1 VSARHTDEAWRGNFA
16 RRDSA
21 AIVRIA
27 ANDGRLAAARTLL
40 SGQVMKTLTGTI
52 LSLAAVGLIVGCASK
67 SDDPT
72 PAAGANELKTENSK
86 MDGRVSAGEA
96 TPKIAAA
103 ECEREMKC
111 KNVGESLKYSSME
124 HCQKSKTDELA
135 KDFNDDEDCK
145 NGISAKDLDE
155 CISKTT
161 EQTCSGASSVVTNM
175 ERSAECGSNDL
186 CMD

>member
-1 VSARHTDEAWRGNFA
+1 MIAVIASIAG
-16 RRDSA
+16 
-21 AIVRIA
+21 RI
-27 ANDGRLAAARTLL
+27 GAARCLL
-40 SGQVMKTLTGTI
+40 CGQTMKTLTGTM
-52 LSLAAVGLIVGCASK
+52 LSLATLGLLSACASK
-67 SDDPT
+67 NDGPT
-72 PAAGANELKTENSK
+72 PAAGANEMRVENGK
-86 MDGRVSAGEA
+86 MEGRVSAGEA

-111 KNVGESLKYSSME
+111 KNVGDSLKYSSMD
-124 HCQKSKTDELA
+124 HCKKAKTDELA

-145 NGISAKDLDE
+145 NGISQKDLDE

-161 EQTCSGASSVVTNM
+161 EQTCTGASSVVTNI

>member
-1 VSARHTDEAWRGNFA
+1 
-16 RRDSA
+16 
-21 AIVRIA
+21 
-27 ANDGRLAAARTLL
+27 
-40 SGQVMKTLTGTI
+40 MKTLTGTI
-52 LSLAAVGLIVGCASK
+52 LSLAAVGLIAGCASK
-67 SDDPT
+67 NDDPT
-72 PAAGANELKTENSK
+72 PAAGANEMKVENSK

-111 KNVGESLKYSSME
+111 KNVGESLKYSSMD
-124 HCQKSKTDELA
+124 HCQKSKTEELA

-145 NGISAKDLDE
+145 NGISQKDLDE

-161 EQTCSGASSVVTNM
+161 EQTCTGASSVVTNM